1 MVKIC
6 GEVLKIAESKVPATI
21 SEIGRLL
28 LKNGAAIN
36 RVEDTISRIC
46 AAYGEEAD
54 VFALPSFIAITTGG
68 VTQTARV
75 KSGKINFGKI
85 EQLNQ
90 LSRYICKKH
99 PCDEEIKK
107 HLDKINTSHDRR
119 ILPLAY
125 ICAAAALTV
134 NFGGSVKDVCASVI
148 ISLVI
153 MVVREHAGANRILN
167 IFLVAFATGLSSAML
182 TVLMPQVSSESI
194 IGACV
199 ILMIP
204 GFTITTALKD
214 MLCGDTIAGI
224 LRMCES
230 ILLSLAIAT
239 GIVLSEYTA
248 GLLYGR

>member
-1 MVKIC
+1 M
-6 GEVLKIAESKVPATI
+6 KIAENKVPDI
-21 SEIGRLL
+21 VSEIGRKLL
-28 LKNGAAIN
+28 ENGAAVN

-46 AAYGEEAD
+46 ASYGEKAD
-54 VFALPSFIAITTGG
+54 VFALPSFIAMTASG
-68 VTQTARV
+68 VTQTVRV

-85 EQLNQ
+85 EELNQ
-90 LSRYICKKH
+90 LSRYICEKH
-99 PCDEEIKK
+99 PCKEEIKIY
-107 HLDKINTSHDRR
+107 LDKIDAPKDKRV
-119 ILPLAY
+119 LPLAY
-125 ICAAAALTV
+125 LCTAAALTV

-167 IFLVAFATGLSSAML
+167 IFLVAFATGLSSATL
-182 TVLMPQVSSESI
+182 TVFMPQVSSESI

-204 GFTITTALKD
+204 GFTVTTALKD

>member
-1 MVKIC
+1 M
-6 GEVLKIAESKVPATI
+6 PDMI
-21 SEIGRLL
+21 SEIGRMLL
-28 LKNGAAIN
+28 ENGAAVN

-46 AAYGEEAD
+46 AAYGEKAD
-54 VFALPSFIAITTGG
+54 VFALPSFIAMTAGG
-68 VTQTARV
+68 VTQTVRV

-90 LSRYICKKH
+90 LSRYICEKH
-99 PCDEEIKK
+99 PCDEEIRM
-107 HLDKINTSHDRR
+107 HLDKINEPQNKR
-119 ILPLAY
+119 IFPLAY
-125 ICAAAALTV
+125 VCAAAALTV
-134 NFGGSVKDVCASVI
+134 NFGGSVRDVLASGI

-167 IFLVAFATGLSSAML
+167 IFLVAFATGLSTATLTML
-182 TVLMPQVSSESI
+182 IPQISGESI

-204 GFTITTALKD
+204 GFTITTALRD
-214 MLCGDTIAGI
+214 MLYGDTIAGI

-248 GLLYGR
+248 GMMYGG